1 MRQTWRWFG
10 PDDPVS
16 LQEIRQAG
24 AQGIVSALHHIPNG
38 AAWPAEEIRRRK
50 KEIEAADFRWEI
62 VESVPVHESIKTG
75 ARDRDTYIANYIATL
90 QNLAAE
96 GIRHVVYN
104 FMALTDWTRTDLS
117 YTDADGAITIR
128 YDSVD
133 LAIFDLYLL
142 EREGAAGDHLPE
154 VVARAGERYRSMS
167 PDQLEKLSSIV
178 LMGLPGTVEDLP
190 LASFREKLAVYHRLG
205 KAGLRSN
212 LLYFLGKVVP
222 EAERLGITL
231 SIHADDPPMPILGL
245 PRIVSTRD
253 DLEFITSQVPSPASA
268 LCFCTGTF
276 GASAGNNVEE
286 MIAAFAPKVS
296 FAHLRNVKV
305 GDDGSFFESKLFE
318 GSLDLVKIA
327 RILVDEQHRRG
338 PDHPIPF
345 RPDHGQAILQDQ
357 ERNTYPGYPLAG
369 RMKSLAELRGLFKAL
384 EG

>member
-16 LQEIRQAG
+16 LNEIRQAG
-24 AQGIVSALHHIPNG
+24 AEGIVSALHHVPNG
-38 AAWPAEEIRRRK
+38 SVWPTGEIRKRK
-50 KEIEAADFRWEI
+50 EEIEAAGFRWEI

-75 ARDRDTYIANYIATL
+75 APDRDAYIVNYIVTL

-117 YTDADGAITIR
+117 YADTDGAITIR

-142 EREGAAGDHLPE
+142 ERKGAAEDHLPE
-154 VVARAGERYRSMS
+154 IVASAGERYRSMS
-167 PDQLEKLSSIV
+167 PEQLQKLSSIV

-190 LASFREKLAVYHRLG
+190 IASFREKLAVYHRLG
-205 KAGLRSN
+205 KEGLRSN
-212 LLYFLGKVVP
+212 LLYFLEKVIP
-222 EAERLGITL
+222 EAELLGITL

-245 PRIVSTRD
+245 PRIVSTME
-253 DLEFITSQVPSPASA
+253 DLEYITSHVKSVANA

-286 MIAAFAPKVS
+286 MINKFAPKIS
-296 FAHLRNVKV
+296 FAHLRNVKIE
-305 GDDGSFFESKLFE
+305 DDGSFYESKLFE
-318 GSLDLVKIA
+318 GSLDMVKIA
-327 RILVDEQHRRG
+327 GILAGEQRRRG
-338 PDHPIPF
+338 TEHPIPF
-345 RPDHGQAILQDQ
+345 RPDHGQTILQDP
-357 ERNTYPGYPLAG
+357 ERNTYPGYPLVG
-369 RMKSLAELRGLFKAL
+369 RLKSLAELRGLFRAL